1 MIFAA
6 LDPRPRRTPA
16 VLAGA
21 VGALLALSSCAAGD
35 VASGGSSSSASGGGS
50 GSKTIIVGGPD
61 FTEAAVMENMYVQLL
76 DDAGYSTKLVTVGN
90 RELYFGQLE
99 KGKIQVVPDYLGT
112 LTEYMNTVD
121 NGEGVTPVASADVD
135 ATLKVARTMAA
146 KHSIDLLEPAKAQDR
161 NAFAVTKD
169 FAQQNNLKTL
179 SDLGALGQP
188 VILAGTEECATRPFC
203 VPSLE
208 NVYKIKVT
216 SVTPTGFDTP
226 ATKNEVKTGKAQL
239 ALAASTDATLAQFG
253 LVELTDDKKVQQAEN
268 LVPAVNKDVAGD
280 KKLVGALDSLAG
292 VLTTEDLAKL
302 NAQVD
307 TERQK
312 PEDVAK
318 KYLTDKK
325 LIGG

>member
-6 LDPRPRRTPA
+6 PTTRPRRAPA
-16 VLAGA
+16 VLAGT
-21 VGALLALSSCAAGD
+21 VGALLALSACAAGD
-35 VASGGSSSSASGGGS
+35 VQSGGESSSASGGGS
-50 GSKTIIVGGPD
+50 DSKTIIVGGPD
-61 FTEAAVMENMYVQLL
+61 FTEAAIMENMYVQLL
-76 DDAGYSTKLVTVGN
+76 DDAGFTTELVTVGN

-99 KGKIQVVPDYLGT
+99 QGKIQVVPDYLGT
-112 LTEYMNTVD
+112 LTEYMNVVD
-121 NGEGVTPVASADVD
+121 NGEGVAPVASSDVE
-135 ATLKVARTMAA
+135 ATLKVAREMAA
-146 KHSIDLLEPAKAQDR
+146 THDIELLEPAKAQDK

-208 NVYKIKVT
+208 DVYGIDIT
-216 SVTPTGFDTP
+216 SVTPTGFATP
-226 ATKNEVKTGKAQL
+226 ATKKEVQSGKAQL
-239 ALAASTDATLAQFG
+239 ALAASTDATLDQFD
-253 LVELTDDKKVQQAEN
+253 LVELEDDKNVQQAEN
-268 LVPAVNKDVAGD
+268 LIPAVNKDVAGD
-280 KKLVGALDSLAG
+280 QKLVEALNSLAD
-292 VLTTEDLAKL
+292 VLTTEDLAQL

-318 KYLTDKK
+318 EYLTDKK